1 MKSPERNL
9 RLRELFSHQEFLSAE
24 ELCRHLGVSD
34 STVRRDLIELE
45 QQKVLRRVHGGAL
58 SLTTRDEAVDF
69 RKLSTSNTVEKDR
82 IGIAAAQRIQ
92 DGQTVILAGG
102 STTLA
107 VARHLLNRPI
117 QVITN
122 SLSIAQVFF
131 DSKQVEVIL
140 TGGYLYPRT
149 GVLLGPLCEE
159 FLARVTADV
168 LVIGIG
174 GISERGLSDSN
185 TLIVGV
191 VRKMI
196 SAAREV
202 MVVADHGKFGKDS
215 MVHLAPLSTV
225 HHLVSDTSLA
235 GDMRTLLDSS
245 GVKYQLA

>member
-1 MKSPERNL
+1 MKSPERHL
-9 RLRELFSHQEFLSAE
+9 RLREFFSQQEFLSAE
-24 ELCRHLGVSD
+24 ELCRRLEASD
-34 STVRRDLIELE
+34 STIRRDLIELE
-45 QQKVLRRVHGGAL
+45 QQGVIRRVHGGAL

-69 RKLSTSNTVEKDR
+69 RKLARSQQGEKER
-82 IGIAAAQRIQ
+82 IGKAAAERIK

-107 VARHLLNRPI
+107 VARNLLNRSI

-122 SLSIAQVFF
+122 SLSIAEVFF

-159 FLARVTADV
+159 FLARVSADL

-174 GISERGLSDSN
+174 GISATGLSDSN

-196 SAAREV
+196 AAAREV
-202 MVVADHGKFGKDS
+202 LVAADHTKFGKDS
-215 MVHLAPLSTV
+215 MVHLAPLSAV
-225 HHLVSDTSLA
+225 NHVVSDTGLA
-235 GDMRTLLDSS
+235 GAMQTMLGDAAVALTL
-245 GVKYQLA
+245 A